1 MSKRFW
7 PFENAKKRN
16 TFDTKEKIDFFPF
29 LSGSPQ
35 VIFNQ
40 SASFSVPHKISGHNG
55 QEISRSHSD
64 SNLERQETKHS
75 FTDGDFGETN
85 SSTVVKGNEQV
96 LESERPPSSQ
106 FSSLDISSWDNK
118 RHSSKIDTDVLN
130 LSQPRNSTTSLQS
143 NSLIAITK
151 VRNAEDT
158 STPSKSK
165 RRSKNKLQS
174 EVKLLSEK
182 SSSLSNDHDF
192 KSKHVNDVTKTF
204 NKSRK
209 KKRRKYI
216 SWINSAKHHR
226 RKRSHR
232 RISGRKLV
240 DFNKVKTKESE
251 RIRNKRSVY
260 PLGIYPQFRGA
271 GNERV
276 LLRFKRKA
284 LLEDGQEELPRN
296 RKKRK
301 RKRREKAS
309 QRQVKRRSLPRQN
322 VPNVEISGLKKGYS
336 QSLLWRK
343 SAFGRGING
352 FGATTAAVNP
362 QVKYDRQITPGQSV
376 YVVPNSYKVI
386 LRPDQYVQRK
396 RLPVMNFAQSN
407 ALVAQ
412 NGQVPVAKI
421 PYGAKNSAMKSV
433 RPGKFQRISS
443 VEQPQFEQLAK
454 YHYATRQPQRP
465 LNNNVVSR
473 KQVTQRPFYVFAPH
487 FSSSQI
493 ALPDRNR
500 QIERVTQPWSVKPQ
514 FYGSQQGTRMPE
526 IKSHLPQA
534 NDLLKGSLGPQGLI
548 MYLNFEDVE
557 QGKSPFASFYGNLA
571 DAGKRTEISRSFGS
585 CGKVARINNGSE
597 ILLNGRQIKVMHFIF
612 FFE

>member
-16 TFDTKEKIDFFPF
+16 TFDKKEKIDFFPF

-40 SASFSVPHKISGHNG
+40 SASSSVPHKISGHNG

-64 SNLERQETKHS
+64 SNVERQETKHS

-96 LESERPPSSQ
+96 LESQRSPPSQ

-240 DFNKVKTKESE
+240 EFNKVKTKESE

-260 PLGIYPQFRGA
+260 PVGIYPQFRGA

-322 VPNVEISGLKKGYS
+322 VPKVEISGLKKGYS

-352 FGATTAAVNP
+352 FGSTTAAVNP

-376 YVVPNSYKVI
+376 YVVPNSYKDI

-412 NGQVPVAKI
+412 NGQVAVAKI

-443 VEQPQFEQLAK
+443 VEQPQFELLAK
-454 YHYATRQPQRP
+454 YRYATRQPQRP

-597 ILLNGRQIKVMHFIF
+597 ILLNGRQIKVMHFTF

>member
-1 MSKRFW
+1 MES
-7 PFENAKKRN
+7 
-16 TFDTKEKIDFFPF
+16 
-29 LSGSPQ
+29 Q
-35 VIFNQ
+35 
-40 SASFSVPHKISGHNG
+40 
-55 QEISRSHSD
+55 RS
-64 SNLERQETKHS
+64 
-75 FTDGDFGETN
+75 
-85 SSTVVKGNEQV
+85 
-96 LESERPPSSQ
+96 PSSQ

-165 RRSKNKLQS
+165 GRSKNKLQS

-412 NGQVPVAKI
+412 NGQVAVAKI

-454 YHYATRQPQRP
+454 YRYATRQPQRP

-500 QIERVTQPWSVKPQ
+500 QIERVTQSWSVKPQ

>member
-1 MSKRFW
+1 M
-7 PFENAKKRN
+7 
-16 TFDTKEKIDFFPF
+16 IFFPF

-40 SASFSVPHKISGHNG
+40 SASFSAPHKISGHNG
-55 QEISRSHSD
+55 QDISRGHSD
-64 SNLERQETKHS
+64 SNLERQKTKHS

-85 SSTVVKGNEQV
+85 SSTVVTGNEQV
-96 LESERPPSSQ
+96 LESQRPPSSQ
-106 FSSLDISSWDNK
+106 FSSLGISSWDNE
-118 RHSSKIDTDVLN
+118 RYSSKIDTDVSN
-130 LSQPRNSTTSLQS
+130 LSQPRNSTTSPQS
-143 NSLIAITK
+143 SSLIAITK
-151 VRNAEDT
+151 VRNDEDT

-165 RRSKNKLQS
+165 RRTKNKLQS

-192 KSKHVNDVTKTF
+192 KSKDANEVTKTF

-209 KKRRKYI
+209 RKRRKYI

-276 LLRFKRKA
+276 LLRFKRKV

-309 QRQVKRRSLPRQN
+309 QRQVKQRSLPRQN

-343 SAFGRGING
+343 SAFGRDTNG

-362 QVKYDRQITPGQSV
+362 QVKYDQQITPGQSV

-396 RLPVMNFAQSN
+396 GLPAMNFALSN

-421 PYGAKNSAMKSV
+421 PYDTKKSAMKSITL
-433 RPGKFQRISS
+433 GKFQPIGS
-443 VEQPQFEQLAK
+443 VKQAQFEQLAK
-454 YHYATRQPQRP
+454 YHYAARQPQRP

-473 KQVTQRPFYVFAPH
+473 KQVTQRPFYVFEPH

-493 ALPDRNR
+493 ALADRNR
-500 QIERVTQPWSVKPQ
+500 QIAGLTQPWPVKPQ
-514 FYGSQQGTRMPE
+514 FYGSQQGTRMLE
-526 IKSHLPQA
+526 IKSHVPRT
-534 NDLLKGSLGPQGLI
+534 NDLLKGSPGPQGLI

-571 DAGKRTEISRSFGS
+571 DAGKRTESSRSFGS

>member
-16 TFDTKEKIDFFPF
+16 AFDTKEKIDFLPF

-96 LESERPPSSQ
+96 LESQRPPSSQ

-362 QVKYDRQITPGQSV
+362 PVKYDRQITPGQSV
-376 YVVPNSYKVI
+376 YVVPNPYKVI

-412 NGQVPVAKI
+412 NGQVAVAKI

-443 VEQPQFEQLAK
+443 VEQRQFEQLAK
-454 YHYATRQPQRP
+454 YRYATRQPQRP

>member
-1 MSKRFW
+1 M
-7 PFENAKKRN
+7 
-16 TFDTKEKIDFFPF
+16 DFFPF

-40 SASFSVPHKISGHNG
+40 SASSSVPHKISGHNG

-64 SNLERQETKHS
+64 SNLEREETKHS

-85 SSTVVKGNEQV
+85 SSTVVKGNKQV
-96 LESERPPSSQ
+96 LESQRPPSSQ
-106 FSSLDISSWDNK
+106 FSSLGISSWDNET
-118 RHSSKIDTDVLN
+118 HSSKIDTDVSN

-151 VRNAEDT
+151 ARNDEDT

-165 RRSKNKLQS
+165 RRTKNKLQS

-182 SSSLSNDHDF
+182 SGSLSNDHDF
-192 KSKHVNDVTKTF
+192 KSKDANDVTKTF

-226 RKRSHR
+226 RKRSYR

-322 VPNVEISGLKKGYS
+322 VPNIEFSGPKKGYS

-343 SAFGRGING
+343 SAFGRDING

-362 QVKYDRQITPGQSV
+362 QVKYDQQITPGLSV

-396 RLPVMNFAQSN
+396 RLPAMNFAQSN

-421 PYGAKNSAMKSV
+421 PYGTKNSAMKSV
-433 RPGKFQRISS
+433 RPWTFQRIGS
-443 VEQPQFEQLAK
+443 VKQPQFEQLVK
-454 YHYATRQPQRP
+454 YHYSTRQPQRP

-473 KQVTQRPFYVFAPH
+473 KQVTQRPFYVFEPH

-493 ALPDRNR
+493 ALADRNR
-500 QIERVTQPWSVKPQ
+500 QIERLTQPWSVKPQ

-526 IKSHLPQA
+526 IKSHVPQA
-534 NDLLKGSLGPQGLI
+534 NDLLKGSPGPQGLI

>member
-16 TFDTKEKIDFFPF
+16 TFDTKEKIDFLPF

-75 FTDGDFGETN
+75 VTDGDFGETN

-96 LESERPPSSQ
+96 LESQRPPSSQ

-309 QRQVKRRSLPRQN
+309 QRQVKRRSLPRQS

-362 QVKYDRQITPGQSV
+362 PVKYDRQITPGQSV

-412 NGQVPVAKI
+412 NGQVAVAKI

-500 QIERVTQPWSVKPQ
+500 QIGRVTQPWSVKPQ

>member
-40 SASFSVPHKISGHNG
+40 SASLSVPHKISGHNG

-96 LESERPPSSQ
+96 LESQRPPSSQ

-192 KSKHVNDVTKTF
+192 KSKHVNEVTKTF

-251 RIRNKRSVY
+251 RIRNKTSVY

-412 NGQVPVAKI
+412 NGQVPVARI
-421 PYGAKNSAMKSV
+421 PYGVKNSAMKSV
-433 RPGKFQRISS
+433 GPGKFQRISS

-526 IKSHLPQA
+526 IKSHVPQA

>member
-1 MSKRFW
+1 M
-7 PFENAKKRN
+7 
-16 TFDTKEKIDFFPF
+16 
-29 LSGSPQ
+29 
-35 VIFNQ
+35 
-40 SASFSVPHKISGHNG
+40 
-55 QEISRSHSD
+55 
-64 SNLERQETKHS
+64 
-75 FTDGDFGETN
+75 
-85 SSTVVKGNEQV
+85 
-96 LESERPPSSQ
+96 ESQRPPSSQ

-309 QRQVKRRSLPRQN
+309 QRQVKRRSLPRQS

-412 NGQVPVAKI
+412 NGQVPVARI
-421 PYGAKNSAMKSV
+421 PYGVKNSAMKSV
-433 RPGKFQRISS
+433 GPGKFQRISS

-612 FFE
+612 FFELFNLLFPWFLATKPPFEAETSFRQIATELSERSEMASFDSGMFSYRFTY

>member
-96 LESERPPSSQ
+96 LESQRPPSSQ

-182 SSSLSNDHDF
+182 STSLSNDHDF

-412 NGQVPVAKI
+412 NGQVPVF

-443 VEQPQFEQLAK
+443 VEQPQFEELAK

-514 FYGSQQGTRMPE
+514 FYGSQQVTRMPE
-526 IKSHLPQA
+526 IKSHVPQA